1 MSEQIESLA
10 EQALM
15 NPAPRLEGER
25 EFTDWVE
32 AEKFCDAWAGDNE
45 AHAALVEDFEDNV
58 LIVMDIKDA
67 QAYVEEHDAEIQYDA
82 DYRKETR

>member
-1 MSEQIESLA
+1 MSEQVESLA

-15 NPAPRLEGER
+15 GAPRLEGER
-25 EFTDWVE
+25 EFTNWVE
-32 AEKFCDAWAGDNE
+32 AEKFCDGWAGDNR

-67 QAYVEEHDAEIQYDA
+67 QAYCEEHDASIQYDA
-82 DYRKETR
+82 DYREA